1 MSLRD
6 ALLVEKQES
15 KIEIVTTIE
24 AEASEADGKLN
35 SSFKIEL

>member
-1 MSLRD
+1 MNLRD
-6 ALLVEKQES
+6 APLAEKQEN
-15 KIEIVTTIE
+15 KTEIVTTIE